1 MSLRDIQCTC
11 PDCGAEFSLER
22 AIGEQALAGVLDEI
36 NASSDEKIREK
47 VKTDWW
53 TYGYDI
59 VKNNISDKIV
69 TVGCE
74 TLKRCPFA

>member
-47 VKTDWW
+47 MPQLQYVYYEKCR
-53 TYGYDI
+53 
-59 VKNNISDKIV
+59 V
-69 TVGCE
+69 
-74 TLKRCPFA
+74 